1 MRFRTITLV
10 LLFGLVQAGCDS
22 AEDPPPELQGR
33 YAGTFTYIA
42 PPGPFS
48 GGGEVSE
55 AWVLMFEEKG
65 RGDVSGAGNLGDGM
79 PVTLSGT
86 HDHPD
91 VRLEFTDTQN
101 AFAGRFIGSLSDDGR
116 VLEGVYNFN
125 LFFVNHPLTLT
136 QVSLSLP

>member
-10 LLFGLVQAGCDS
+10 LLFGVVLVGCDS
-22 AEDPPPELQGR
+22 AEDASPTLAGR
-33 YAGTFTYIA
+33 CEGTFTYTA

-55 AWVLMFEEKG
+55 SWALMLEEKG
-65 RGDVSGAGNLGDGM
+65 GGDISGVGDLGDSV
-79 PVTLSGT
+79 PVTVSGT

-91 VRLEFTDTQN
+91 VTLEFTDGQN
-101 AFAGRFIGSLSDDGR
+101 AFAGRFTGSLSDDGR

-136 QVSLSLP
+136 QASLGLP